1 MRTPVVRRATVL
13 QHRSTRR
20 PRLASS
26 FSNISKLGEH
36 MKTQAILIAL
46 IGACCGVAS
55 AQSSVAIYGI
65 ADAGLV
71 RETGGAAGGVSRVS
85 SGVGSGSRLGFKGKE
100 DLGDGMS
107 AFFQLENGYNID
119 TGSAGQGG
127 LLFGR
132 QALVGLAGKFGAISL
147 GRQYSPLYTTL
158 RDVVDPF
165 EIGLAGN
172 VTNIIPGNTRVDNM
186 IEYKTPRYAGFSA
199 DLAYGAGETAGNSA
213 KNRSLGAALTYAEG
227 PFTLTLTNHIKE
239 NTDASDSSRYSMLV
253 GKYKVS
259 AFSVDY
265 AHGVTHGLAGARSK
279 DDVVGGTWTG
289 GVHTLLASYIRH
301 DDQTSADKDAR
312 QWAVAYRYALSRR
325 TDLYLSYGHI
335 SNRNGASYTVGNG
348 TDVGT
353 GNTGTD
359 LGIRHRF

>member
-1 MRTPVVRRATVL
+1 MKL
-13 QHRSTRR
+13 QTTC
-20 PRLASS
+20 
-26 FSNISKLGEH
+26 F
-36 MKTQAILIAL
+36 AL
-46 IGACCGVAS
+46 IGCLCGIAS
-55 AQSSVAIYGI
+55 AQSNVTIYGI

-71 RETGGAAGGVSRVS
+71 RETGGAAGSVSRVS
-85 SGVGSGSRLGFKGKE
+85 SGVGSGSRLGFKGTE
-100 DLGDGMS
+100 NLGSDLS

-132 QALVGLAGKFGAISL
+132 QAFVGLSSKYGAISL

-186 IEYKTPRYAGFSA
+186 VEYKTPRYAGFAA
-199 DLAYGAGETAGNSA
+199 DLAYGAGEAAGDSS
-213 KNRSLGAALTYAEG
+213 KNRTLGAAVSYVNG
-227 PFTLTLTNHIKE
+227 PLNVTLTNHIKE
-239 NTDASDSSRYSMLV
+239 NADASDSSRYSLAV
-253 GKYKVS
+253 AKYKAG

-279 DDVVGGTWTG
+279 DDVLGGTWTTG
-289 GVHTLLASYIRH
+289 AHTVLASYIRH
-301 DDQTSADKDAR
+301 DDQTAANKDAH
-312 QWAVAYRYALSRR
+312 QWAVAYLYGLSKR
-325 TDLYLSYGHI
+325 TDLYLSYGRI
-335 SNRNGASYTVGNG
+335 SNRNGAGYTVGNG
-348 TDVGT
+348 TDTGT

-359 LGIRHRF
+359 IGVRHRF

>member
-1 MRTPVVRRATVL
+1 MK
-13 QHRSTRR
+13 
-20 PRLASS
+20 RLA
-26 FSNISKLGEH
+26 
-36 MKTQAILIAL
+36 TCIAL
-46 IGACCGVAS
+46 GACLCGAAS
-55 AQSSVAIYGI
+55 AQSNVTIYGI

-71 RETGGAAGGVSRVS
+71 RDTGGAAGSVSRVS

-100 DLGDGMS
+100 DLGDGLS

-132 QALVGLAGKFGAISL
+132 QAFVGVAGKLGAISL

-186 IEYKTPRYAGFSA
+186 VEYKTPRYAGFAA

-213 KNRSLGAALTYAEG
+213 KNRTLGAALSYADG
-227 PFTLTLTNHIKE
+227 PFNVTLTNHIKE
-239 NTDASDSSRYSMLV
+239 NADASDSARYSLLV
-253 GKYKVS
+253 AKYKVS
-259 AFSVDY
+259 RFSVDL
-265 AHGVTHGLAGARSK
+265 AHGVTRGVAGARSR
-279 DDVVGGTWTG
+279 DDVLGGTWTE

-301 DDQTSADKDAR
+301 DDQTSANKDAR
-312 QWAVAYRYALSRR
+312 QWAAAYLYALSRR

-348 TDVGT
+348 TDTGT

-359 LGIRHRF
+359 IGIRHRF

>member
-1 MRTPVVRRATVL
+1 MKQLATC
-13 QHRSTRR
+13 
-20 PRLASS
+20 
-26 FSNISKLGEH
+26 
-36 MKTQAILIAL
+36 IAL
-46 IGACCGVAS
+46 GGCLCGAAS
-55 AQSSVAIYGI
+55 AQSNVTIYGI

-71 RETGGAAGGVSRVS
+71 RDTGGAAGSVSRVS

-100 DLGDGMS
+100 DLGDGLS

-132 QALVGLAGKFGAISL
+132 QAFVGLAGKYGAISL

-186 IEYKTPRYAGFSA
+186 VEYKTPRYAGFAA
-199 DLAYGAGETAGNSA
+199 DLAYGAGEAAGNSA
-213 KNRSLGAALTYAEG
+213 KNRTLGAALSYADG
-227 PFTLTLTNHIKE
+227 PFNVTLTNHIKG
-239 NTDASDSSRYSMLV
+239 NADASDSARYSLLV
-253 GKYKVS
+253 AKYKVS
-259 AFSVDY
+259 RFSVDL
-265 AHGVTHGLAGARSK
+265 AHGVTRGAAGARSR
-279 DDVVGGTWTG
+279 DDMLGGTWTEG
-289 GVHTLLASYIRH
+289 AHTLLASYIRH
-301 DDQTSADKDAR
+301 DDQTSANKDAR
-312 QWAVAYRYALSRR
+312 QWAAAYLYALSKR

-348 TDVGT
+348 TDTGT

-359 LGIRHRF
+359 IGIRHRF